1 MYYKITYNFFWGGYK
16 RRLLT
21 QTKSSTLSAS
31 DEESISDHE
40 VG

>member
-1 MYYKITYNFFWGGYK
+1 MKLPTVLYGYK

-31 DEESISDHE
+31 EEENISDH
-40 VG
+40 